1 MDKIKSYI
9 EEKWK
14 WKYKN
19 SKLGYHK
26 VKYKEIIPQNY

>member
-9 EEKWK
+9 EEKR
-14 WKYKN
+14 KYKN

-26 VKYKEIIPQNY
+26 VKYKEII